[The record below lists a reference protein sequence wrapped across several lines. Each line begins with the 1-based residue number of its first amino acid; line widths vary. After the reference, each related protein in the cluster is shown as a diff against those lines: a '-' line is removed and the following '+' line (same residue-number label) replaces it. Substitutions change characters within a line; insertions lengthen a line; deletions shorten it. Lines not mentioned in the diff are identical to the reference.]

1 LPLEITQIDS
11 FTDRPFSGN
20 PAAVCVVDRSVNE
33 QWMQQVAAEMNL
45 SETAFLAPP
54 VRPDDEWALRW
65 FTPTMEVD
73 LCGHATLAAAHHLF
87 SELGVDRPVLRF
99 GTRSGTLSAR
109 HTDDGWIE
117 LDFPADPTLPLDPPS
132 GLLDALG
139 VSDGVVSV
147 ASGKVNVVIELVNA
161 DIVRNIRP
169 DFGALSRVDAAA
181 VVVTAAGEG
190 NYDMVSRFFA
200 PLAGIDEDPVT
211 GAAHCTLGPFW
222 AAKLGRPDLLA
233 YQASARGGVVR
244 VGVRGDRVRLAGQAV
259 SVFTAKLSATAD
271 APTEGSPAVS

>member
-11 FTDRPFSGN
+11 FTDRAFSGN
-20 PAAVCVVDRSVNE
+20 PAAVCVVERSVSD
-33 QWMQQVAAEMNL
+33 QWMQQVASEMNL

-87 SELGVDRPVLRF
+87 SDLGIDQPVVRF
-99 GTRSGTLSAR
+99 RTRSGTLSAR
-109 HTDDGWIE
+109 QTDDGWIE

-132 GLLDALG
+132 GLFDALG
-139 VSDGVVSV
+139 VSDGVVTV
-147 ASGKVNVVIELVNA
+147 ASGKVNVVVELVSP
-161 DIVRNIRP
+161 DMVRNIRP

-190 NYDMVSRFFA
+190 DYDMVSRFFA

-222 AAKLGRPDLLA
+222 AAKLGRSDLLA

-259 SVFTAKLSATAD
+259 SVFTATLSATTD
-271 APTEGSPAVS
+271 APGA